1 MNTTITKDVVS
12 VTDMARMVG
21 LSRAR
26 FYELMQ
32 RGVFPPPSRSPTTKR
47 PLYARD
53 QQEQCLQIRRTH
65 RGANG
70 ETILFYA
77 VAPRPSPPPKR
88 SAKSGPKESPPA
100 RQDDLLNRLRDSL
113 SQLGVVDLAET
124 QLRSV
129 LAAEW
134 PAGHADV
141 DEATLVTTVYRSLK
155 CRNPRDNV
163 AR

>member
-77 VAPRPSPPPKR
+77 VAPRPTPPSKR
-88 SAKSGPKESPPA
+88 SAKSGPKESRPTP
-100 RQDDLLNRLRDSL
+100 QDDLLSRLRDGL
-113 SQLGVVDLAET
+113 SQLGVVDLPEA
-124 QLRSV
+124 QLRSL

-134 PAGHADV
+134 PAGHDEV
-141 DEATLVTTVYRSLK
+141 DEATLVMTVYRALMR
-155 CRNPRDNV
+155 RNSPDNL